1 MDTSHKRG
9 YVAILSLARFPE
21 AGKYCVESTP
31 QASYAQFQLLE
42 RKMNSLARRVV
53 TRSKGRVVGHF
64 FSYRNQQHLQ
74 WEPQLERDC
83 MRVLDVL
90 PDVGSFSEQ
99 PFPLRYMCS
108 GKEMTYY
115 PDLLVTRAGRQT
127 VIEVKPYE
135 KAITPEAIEKFN
147 NIESALAELG
157 ISFEVWTEKEIRSE
171 PRWSNVIL
179 LMSTQRQRIELPADD
194 VLVELFSECSSLSLR
209 QLSKR
214 LRKVNARGQALSL
227 VSAGK
232 LVTDLDQPITRDS
245 LIWLPER
252 ECVQ

>member
-1 MDTSHKRG
+1 M
-9 YVAILSLARFPE
+9 
-21 AGKYCVESTP
+21 ESTP
-31 QASYAQFQLLE
+31 QASYAQIQLLE
-42 RKMNSLARRVV
+42 RKMNNLARRVV

-64 FSYRNQQHLQ
+64 FSYRNQKHLQ
-74 WEPQLERDC
+74 WESQLERDC

-90 PDVGSFSEQ
+90 PGVESFSEQ
-99 PFPLRYMCS
+99 PFPLRYMCL
-108 GKEMTYY
+108 GKEVTCY
-115 PDLLVTRAGRQT
+115 PDLLVTRSGRQT

-135 KAITPEAIEKFN
+135 KAATPEAIEKFN
-147 NIESALAELG
+147 NIENALAELG
-157 ISFEVWTEKEIRSE
+157 FSFEVWTEKEIRRE

-179 LMSTQRQRIELPADD
+179 LMSTQRQRMELLADD
-194 VLVELFSECSSLSLR
+194 VLLPLFSECSSLSVR

-232 LVTDLDQPITRDS
+232 LLMDLDQPITRDS
-245 LIWLPER
+245 LVRLPER